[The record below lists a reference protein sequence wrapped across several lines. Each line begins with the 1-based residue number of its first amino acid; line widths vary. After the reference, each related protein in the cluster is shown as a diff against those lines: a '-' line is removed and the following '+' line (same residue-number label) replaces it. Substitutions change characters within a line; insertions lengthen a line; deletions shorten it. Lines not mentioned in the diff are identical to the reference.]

1 MNSIWAEV
9 GPTLAQQEKYRLFLE
24 KQSSPP
30 GYISSHPSSIKTCV
44 VGVFRKFGC
53 FSRDDASD
61 RLSIFL
67 YLSEKITSCQP
78 RWISTFITKNDHVS
92 TKFNITFKKNLRFA
106 ENCIVE
112 LSLAIRDQLSTLTS
126 YGNYHDVIFLVCM
139 LQTRDREVPRA

>member
-1 MNSIWAEV
+1 MVEV
-9 GPTLAQQEKYRLFLE
+9 GPTLAHEEKCRLFLE

-53 FSRDDASD
+53 FSRDLITRFSD
-61 RLSIFL
+61 FL
-67 YLSEKITSCQP
+67 DLSEKITSCQP
-78 RWISTFITKNDHVS
+78 RWISTFIRKNDHVS

-112 LSLAIRDQLSTLTS
+112 HSLAIREQLSTLTS
-126 YGNYHDVIFLVCM
+126 YGNYHDVTFLVCM
-139 LQTRDREVPRA
+139 FQTRDREVPRA